1 METNLQPKYEI
12 KLNNKQRIVTQTV
25 YSIRVKFNIC
35 NEIGNKNEQTVSEKN
50 AKNLRP
56 QSGMWFMY

>member
-12 KLNNKQRIVTQTV
+12 KLNNKQRIVTRTV

-35 NEIGNKNEQTVSEKN
+35 NEIGNKNEQPVSEKN

-56 QSGMWFMY
+56 QSGM